1 MILRDCEVPDVDS
14 EKFQMEAAVQRHG
27 ALLHGCPGGG
37 LVVLPALQIQ
47 RICRMPNKHNA
58 KRRHHIAKM
67 KYSVRNWREYDA
79 ALRARGS
86 LTMWVTPEA
95 MAVWTAQPRSTPGGQ
110 SFYSDLAIET
120 SLMLR
125 LVFRQ
130 ALRQTEGLM
139 ASIFELLEVDLK
151 APDHSTVSRRAMSLP
166 SISKRCA
173 LPAGAAHILADSTR
187 VKVYGAG
194 EWLQEKHGQKS
205 RRSWRKL
212 HLAVD
217 ADTGYIVASILTE
230 QDVDDPSQV
239 GPLLDQIEHE
249 IGQVMADGAYDG
261 EPTYETIAQRDPQ
274 IEVVIPPRVTAQPS
288 AQFETD
294 PTMRDTHLLM
304 IQSLGRLDWQ
314 EACGYGHSVRWWRPR
329 WAATRRSSVRDC
341 VRVTGGAS
349 VLKRPSRWTSSTA
362 CWVLDARIPSAI
374 QRWRHKP
381 HWGWG
386 NLVFSVIRATTPA
399 SSSPPLCWQITFG
412 LTTACTG
419 YPVATLSPELHTK
432 SLPASHVWVGNG

>member
-47 RICRMPNKHNA
+47 RIC
-58 KRRHHIAKM
+58 
-67 KYSVRNWREYDA
+67 
-79 ALRARGS
+79 S
-86 LTMWVTPEA
+86 LTMWVTPDA
-95 MAVWTAQPRSTPGGQ
+95 MALWAAQPRSTPGGQ

-139 ASIFELLEVDLK
+139 ASIFELLKVELK
-151 APDHSTVSRRAMSLP
+151 APDHSTVSRRTMKMK

-173 LPAGAAHILADSTR
+173 LPAGAAHILIDSTG

-217 ADTGYIVASILTE
+217 ADTGYIVASILT
-230 QDVDDPSQV
+230 
-239 GPLLDQIEHE
+239 
-249 IGQVMADGAYDG
+249 
-261 EPTYETIAQRDPQ
+261 
-274 IEVVIPPRVTAQPS
+274 
-288 AQFETD
+288 
-294 PTMRDTHLLM
+294 
-304 IQSLGRLDWQ
+304 
-314 EACGYGHSVRWWRPR
+314 
-329 WAATRRSSVRDC
+329 
-341 VRVTGGAS
+341 
-349 VLKRPSRWTSSTA
+349 
-362 CWVLDARIPSAI
+362 
-374 QRWRHKP
+374 
-381 HWGWG
+381 
-386 NLVFSVIRATTPA
+386 
-399 SSSPPLCWQITFG
+399 
-412 LTTACTG
+412 
-419 YPVATLSPELHTK
+419 
-432 SLPASHVWVGNG
+432 

>member
-1 MILRDCEVPDVDS
+1 MGAVALEPTRSFYAFEYDRKFVGRNIELAPLQMPLVNAGEPFIFTSLPETTYKRLPAMLADALPDDFGNALIDAWMADRGVSKDRITTLDRLAYMGKRGMGALEFRPARGPNTS
-14 EKFQMEAAVQRHG
+14 SSTAIDLARLVNTARLAVQG
-27 ALLHGCPGGG
+27 EIDTDAALLHGCPGGG
-37 LVVLPALQIQ
+37 LVVLPALQNQ

-86 LTMWVTPEA
+86 LTMWVTPDA
-95 MAVWTAQPRSTPGGQ
+95 MALWAAQPRSTPGGE

-139 ASIFELLEVDLK
+139 ASIFELLKVELK
-151 APDHSTVSRRAMSLP
+151 APDHSTVSRRAMRLK

-173 LPAGAAHILADSTR
+173 LPALPAGPAHILIDSTG

-217 ADTGYIVASILTE
+217 ADTGYIVAST
-230 QDVDDPSQV
+230 VS
-239 GPLLDQIEHE
+239 
-249 IGQVMADGAYDG
+249 Y
-261 EPTYETIAQRDPQ
+261 
-274 IEVVIPPRVTAQPS
+274 
-288 AQFETD
+288 
-294 PTMRDTHLLM
+294 THLTLPT
-304 IQSLGRLDWQ
+304 I
-314 EACGYGHSVRWWRPR
+314 YSV
-329 WAATRRSSVRDC
+329 
-341 VRVTGGAS
+341 
-349 VLKRPSRWTSSTA
+349 
-362 CWVLDARIPSAI
+362 
-374 QRWRHKP
+374 
-381 HWGWG
+381 
-386 NLVFSVIRATTPA
+386 
-399 SSSPPLCWQITFG
+399 
-412 LTTACTG
+412 
-419 YPVATLSPELHTK
+419 
-432 SLPASHVWVGNG
+432 